1 MPGPSNDDVPPTL
14 STDAAFMVA
23 EILEEYA
30 PRTAGDFER
39 LAREAE
45 TGGAT
50 FEGGP
55 GLAHEVAEELR
66 RRAQALR
73 DADL

>member
-1 MPGPSNDDVPPTL
+1 MPGPSNDDAPTTL

-23 EILEEYA
+23 EILEEYT
-30 PRTAGDFER
+30 PRSAREFER
-39 LAREAE
+39 LAGEAE
-45 TGGAT
+45 AGAAT

-55 GLAHEVAEELR
+55 GLAREVAEELR

-73 DADL
+73 DAGR